1 MPERDNLQFQ
11 RDAVAKPK
19 GQQGKYGRSHRVHA
33 GDHIGVEP
41 ITRSYVS
48 VIDFAI
54 GTGRMTSP
62 IEFLQRTSSQSS
74 PEGLPSVRNRGV
86 SGKRRLRGAKHGHD
100 SLREAGAPG

>member
-1 MPERDNLQFQ
+1 MSVVGFTRIIEFKQLGQSREPNPEHPIAGEEAGSTGALAPQDRQLMPERDNLQFQ

-54 GTGRMTSP
+54 GTG
-62 IEFLQRTSSQSS
+62 I
-74 PEGLPSVRNRGV
+74 
-86 SGKRRLRGAKHGHD
+86 
-100 SLREAGAPG
+100 